1 MGFQTAAVQHE
12 SSYETEL
19 AKNRL
24 LRTQVHELRAKVIQ
38 KLSEKHAAHELSL
51 RQTQSTEHGSHDAAY
66 QAELSKNR
74 QLRVKVQELRKKV
87 IDKLTEKHAAHELHL
102 RQTSDVAHEDNLHK
116 LFEKE
121 KQRNVYLKEK
131 VNELRAKKEALLR
144 KKKEEEHSN
153 KEIEELVEELG
164 FQQEEVAAPKSTG
177 SFAAVGAVGLAAV
190 LAGASFL
197 ASQEGT
203 LSTTALEDHQ

>member
-1 MGFQTAAVQHE
+1 MGEKHAAHELSLGQTE
-12 SSYETEL
+12 SVSHDASYEMEL

-24 LRTQVHELRAKVIQ
+24 LRTQVHELRAKVIH
-38 KLSEKHAAHELSL
+38 KMGEKHAAHELSL

-74 QLRVKVQELRKKV
+74 QLREKVQELRKKV

-121 KQRNVYLKEK
+121 QQRNVYLKEK

-144 KKKEEEHSN
+144 KKEEEEHSN

-164 FQQEEVAAPKSTG
+164 LQQN
-177 SFAAVGAVGLAAV
+177 
-190 LAGASFL
+190 
-197 ASQEGT
+197 
-203 LSTTALEDHQ
+203 

>member
-1 MGFQTAAVQHE
+1 MGEKHAAHELSLGQTE
-12 SSYETEL
+12 SVSHDASYEMEL

-24 LRTQVHELRAKVIQ
+24 LRTQAHDLRAKVIQ

-74 QLRVKVQELRKKV
+74 QLREKVQELRKKV

-144 KKKEEEHSN
+144 KKKEDTHAD
-153 KEIEELVEELG
+153 K
-164 FQQEEVAAPKSTG
+164 
-177 SFAAVGAVGLAAV
+177 
-190 LAGASFL
+190 
-197 ASQEGT
+197 
-203 LSTTALEDHQ
+203 